1 MLPSAS
7 SQSSTIEYS
16 WPAGVQQDM
25 KTTLSHVVTAIA
37 VAVVLWTLMGP
48 RTRNAGL

>member
-7 SQSSTIEYS
+7 TQSNTIEYS

-37 VAVVLWTLMGP
+37 ATVVLWTLMGS
-48 RTRNAGL
+48 RTW